1 MTMSKKRAILI
12 SLCAVLAAGAV
23 YVWNSGGEARP
34 AVGKAAITAYGH
46 QKVQYY
52 AHGSGDTV
60 VLLASLGR
68 SVSDFNE
75 LALSLSRAGFRTIAV
90 ELRGI
95 GKTTGSGLFKKLTQ
109 HDYAGD
115 VAAVIK
121 SLDIP
126 GDGSVHVI
134 GHAYGNRIARTL
146 AADHPEL
153 VKSVTL
159 IAAGGYVPIPGEVRN
174 AMYMI
179 FFNFLPDAAREKYI
193 RQVFFSPG
201 NPIPEHWISGWY
213 ARAAWPQS
221 RATLA
226 TPREN
231 WWSGGQAPILLLQAE
246 NDVIAP
252 AENAA
257 IMKKEFGNRVT
268 VITIPNAGHALLP
281 EQPVLIEN
289 AVLEFL
295 RTF

>member
-1 MTMSKKRAILI
+1 MIMSKKLVILI
-12 SLCAVLAAGAV
+12 SLCAVIAVAAG
-23 YVWNSGGEARP
+23 YLWLSGGETRT
-34 AVGKAAITAYGH
+34 AVGTAAITAYGNH
-46 QKVQYY
+46 NVQYY
-52 AHGSGDTV
+52 DHGSGDTV

-75 LALSLSRAGFRTIAV
+75 LALSLSHAGFRTIAV
-90 ELRGI
+90 EHRGI

-121 SLDIP
+121 SLEIP
-126 GDGSVHVI
+126 GDGKVHVI
-134 GHAYGNRIARTL
+134 GHAYGNRIARTM

-153 VKSVTL
+153 VRSVTL
-159 IAAGGYVPIPGEVRN
+159 IAAGGYVPIPSEIRN

-179 FFNFLPDAAREKYI
+179 FLNFLPDTTREKYI
-193 RQVFFSPG
+193 RKAFFSPG
-201 NPIPEHWISGWY
+201 NLIPEHWISGWY
-213 ARAAWPQS
+213 ASAALPQS
-221 RATLA
+221 RATFA

-231 WWSGGQAPILLLQAE
+231 WWSGGQAPILLLQGE
-246 NDVIAP
+246 DDVIAP

-281 EQPVLIEN
+281 EQPELIEN